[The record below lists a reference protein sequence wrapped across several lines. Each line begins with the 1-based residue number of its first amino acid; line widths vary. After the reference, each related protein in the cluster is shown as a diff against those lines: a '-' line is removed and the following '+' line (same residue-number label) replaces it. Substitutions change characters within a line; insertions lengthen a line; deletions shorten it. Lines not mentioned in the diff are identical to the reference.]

1 MNNTIQYFKKSCKKI
16 EFIRW
21 IDENRK
27 KRRNYLVREMN
38 GCELKETAILAVEYR
53 LVNCVRYKYVMQ
65 VSDSPHLRISCS
77 ITPEQGKMSE
87 KKIVWKTRSSI
98 GKPLFE
104 SSGRRGIF
112 FPMKSLSLRLWSNVR
127 LLILT
132 RNYILS

>member
-1 MNNTIQYFKKSCKKI
+1 MLKWKRTWTIKYFKKSCKKI

-21 IDENRK
+21 IDGNRK

-53 LVNCVRYKYVMQ
+53 LVNCVRYKYVRQ
-65 VSDSPHLRISCS
+65 VSNSPHLRISCS

-104 SSGRRGIF
+104 SSGRRGILF
-112 FPMKSLSLRLWSNVR
+112 SRWKACHCVYGQMLDCLF
-127 LLILT
+127 
-132 RNYILS
+132 